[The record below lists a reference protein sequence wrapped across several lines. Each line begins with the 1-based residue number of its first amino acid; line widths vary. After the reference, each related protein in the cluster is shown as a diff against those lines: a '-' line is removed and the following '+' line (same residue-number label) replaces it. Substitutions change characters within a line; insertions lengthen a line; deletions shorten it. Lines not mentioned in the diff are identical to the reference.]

1 MIWLDTDKDRFRST
15 RLEALVLL
23 GGYDI
28 AETTEQIRERL
39 TRYYERSKPPLSA
52 DSEKGKV

>member
-28 AETTEQIRERL
+28 DETTEQIRERL
-39 TRYYERSKPPLSA
+39 TRYYERSKPPVA
-52 DSEKGKV
+52 DSSKDGQ